1 MTAKA
6 EFRITSWDEHAY
18 AEFDAGRKLAQA
30 NTTQDYNGDL
40 AGTGTTTMLLYYGAA
55 DAPVY
60 YTSAEHFTGTLHGR
74 TGTFVAQGKGT
85 FADGVADTAWFIVPG
100 SGTGELA
107 GLRGDGTATAVR
119 GEQSV
124 PVTVDYQ
131 LQG

>member
-1 MTAKA
+1 
-6 EFRITSWDEHAY
+6 
-18 AEFDAGRKLAQA
+18 
-30 NTTQDYNGDL
+30 
-40 AGTGTTTMLLYYGAA
+40 MLLYYGAA

-60 YTSAEHFTGTLHGR
+60 YTSVEHFTGTLHGR